1 MYIIIIK
8 DQQKL
13 KNLIV
18 TIRKNNNSFL
28 GQIYRSALKI
38 I

>member
-1 MYIIIIK
+1 MNIILIK

-28 GQIYRSALKI
+28 GQI
-38 I
+38 